1 VDVCDTPLHEKSWW
15 WRDVPVVLVQCSD
28 VRPEDGGGYGRV
40 FEFVVAAHFGEL
52 IPVLPAGN

>member
-1 VDVCDTPLHEKSWW
+1 MLTYSYDAVERKFTGKERDT
-15 WRDVPVVLVQCSD
+15 D